1 MSKPT
6 SGRELVKAVE
16 ERIGITLRNIPVLE
30 EAFTHSSARAH
41 ADYQRLEF
49 LGDRVL
55 GLVIAEMLYSKFPKA
70 TEGEL
75 SIRLNGLVNAEVL
88 AEITDELRL
97 SDLIH
102 TGSDVKAL
110 AARKQINIRA
120 DVMESLIAAIYLQD
134 GIEGARAFIRAHW
147 EKRAMSIGKARAD
160 AKTALQEWAHQVA
173 GDTPR
178 YVIEE
183 RSGPDHEPVFT
194 ISVKIKGIADGRG
207 QGRSKREAEQH
218 AALEVLIREGVW
230 KATDV

>member
-1 MSKPT
+1 MSKPS
-6 SGRELVKAVE
+6 SGKELVKAVE
-16 ERIGITLRNIPVLE
+16 ERIGITLSNIPLLE

-55 GLVIAEMLYSKFPKA
+55 GLVIAEMLFGKFPKA

-88 AEITDELRL
+88 AEMTDELRL
-97 SDLIH
+97 GELIR

-110 AARKQINIRA
+110 AARKQLNIRA
-120 DVMESLIAAIYLQD
+120 DVMEALIAAIYLQD
-134 GIEGARAFIRAHW
+134 GIEGARSFILAHW
-147 EKRAMSIGKARAD
+147 QKRAMSIGQARAD

-218 AALEVLIREGVW
+218 AALEVLTREGVW

>member
-1 MSKPT
+1 MSKSS
-6 SGRELVKAVE
+6 SGSELVKAVE

-55 GLVIAEMLYSKFPKA
+55 GLVIAEMLFSKFPKA

-88 AEITDELRL
+88 AEMTDELRL
-97 SDLIH
+97 GDLIRI
-102 TGSDVKAL
+102 GSDVKAL

-120 DVMESLIAAIYLQD
+120 DVMEALIAAIYMQD
-134 GIEGARAFIRAHW
+134 GIDGARAFICAHW

-218 AALEVLIREGVW
+218 AALEVLTREGAW

>member
-1 MSKPT
+1 MSKPK

-16 ERIGITLRNIPVLE
+16 ERIGVHFRDIPLLE
-30 EAFTHSSARAH
+30 EALTHSSARAH

-55 GLVIAEMLYSKFPKA
+55 GLIIAEMLYSKFPKA
-70 TEGEL
+70 SEGEL

-88 AEITDELRL
+88 AEMTDELRL
-97 SDLIH
+97 SELIR

-120 DVMESLIAAIYLQD
+120 DVMEALIAAIYLQD
-134 GIEGARAFIRAHW
+134 GIEGARAFVLSHW
-147 EKRAMSIGKARAD
+147 ENRAMSIGKARAD
-160 AKTALQEWAHQVA
+160 AKTALQEWAHQVT
-173 GDTPR
+173 GETPR

-218 AALEVLIREGVW
+218 AALEVLTREGVW